1 MPSAAEVTVATVVSP
16 TAVPIPPVQAAL
28 AVAAS
33 RELAA
38 GPVRATTRAAAGSA
52 PTVHPRVTQLA
63 RPVVQPVSTIM
74 TITVASSGS
83 IVDRAFVAA
92 AAVATIAM
100 AIDSSL
106 ELGRKPMGL
115 AATFEVAADPWAYS
129 RHLAS

>member
-1 MPSAAEVTVATVVSP
+1 MASVAEVTVTTEVSP
-16 TAVPIPPVQAAL
+16 MAVPIPPVQAAL

-38 GPVRATTRAAAGSA
+38 GPVWATTRAAAGSV
-52 PTVHPRVTQLA
+52 PTVHPWVTQLA

-83 IVDRAFVAA
+83 IVDRAFTA

-129 RHLAS
+129 RHWAS

>member
-1 MPSAAEVTVATVVSP
+1 MPSVAEVTVAIAVSP

-38 GPVRATTRAAAGSA
+38 GPVRATTRAAASSVL
-52 PTVHPRVTQLA
+52 TVHPWVTQLA

-83 IVDRAFVAA
+83 IVDRAFTA

-129 RHLAS
+129 RHWAS